1 MKGSVPLWP
10 ETEHIGGDTK
20 ETAQPGSKAC
30 ACFPSTPLQF
40 NKISE
45 ALSCLVE
52 GTAPKASINTEQD
65 WAETGIIRK
74 RSP

>member
-1 MKGSVPLWP
+1 MYR
-10 ETEHIGGDTK
+10 GDIK
-20 ETAQPGSKAC
+20 ETAQPGNKAY

-52 GTAPKASINTEQD
+52 GTAPKAGINPEQD
-65 WAETGIIRK
+65 WTETGIIRK
-74 RSP
+74 RAHEKRGMALP